1 MSIPFLLDQNPN
13 VASVGLDGERS
24 DPRERFLMALLR
36 RTQSERRRRLA
47 LTGGIRLSD
56 GLSQDIA
63 NTCARSIVPP
73 VGVRGTGHGRWG
85 VSPAL
90 EFQ

>member
-36 RTQSERRRRLA
+36 RTQRERRRRLA
-47 LTGGIRLSD
+47 LTGGIRL
-56 GLSQDIA
+56 
-63 NTCARSIVPP
+63 
-73 VGVRGTGHGRWG
+73 VRRAEPGYCEHVR
-85 VSPAL
+85 AL
-90 EFQ
+90 DR